1 MSMLDELIENA
12 AKQYA
17 GKAAISYKHN
27 MILTLEAA
35 SPPTYE
41 NPFGSYSKED
51 ADMVERYAELAKKAE
66 YEKAKG
72 RISDMFRHMI
82 KECLN
87 DN

>member
-17 GKAAISYKHN
+17 AKTAVNYKHN

-35 SPPTYE
+35 HPPTYE
-41 NPFGSYSKED
+41 NPFGVYSKED
-51 ADMVERYAELAKKAE
+51 AAMVERYAELAKKAE

-72 RISDMFRHMI
+72 RISDMFRSMI
-82 KECLN
+82 KGCLET
-87 DN
+87 